1 MKIAIGIISLLILSN
16 LPNKIDFGSKKA
28 GQNWYAVNDGVMGG
42 LSDGSLKLTEN
53 SLKFEGT
60 ISLENN
66 GGFSSIRSEYG
77 QYDLSKYTKVTM
89 RIKTDNSSFALLL
102 ERHKRW
108 FRPYFKQEFKVTAG
122 EWQTVTF
129 DFSEFDEYTVGRKK
143 ATTMTKSDL
152 SSVIRMGFITND
164 KTAKAF
170 SLEIDYI
177 EFL

>member
-1 MKIAIGIISLLILSN
+1 MKVAIGIISLFILSN
-16 LPNKIDFGSKKA
+16 LSNKIDFGNNKIGK
-28 GQNWYAVNDGVMGG
+28 NWYAVNDGVMGG
-42 LSDGSLKLTEN
+42 LSDGNVQLTEN

-129 DFSEFDEYTVGRKK
+129 ELSKFNEYEVGRKK

-152 SSVIRMGFITND
+152 SSIIRMGFITND
-164 KTAKAF
+164 KTAKDF
-170 SLEIDYI
+170 SLEIDYM